1 MPDDRTVEDR
11 PMIAP
16 PVSTEES
23 GVAPSQ
29 PERATNVRPLAWDTA
44 FFGSRM
50 GVLDLPPTP
59 EGPDQTSQ
67 ANLLEFDVRVALA
80 QARTQGYEHLIV
92 RVPAENLPAVWAV
105 EQAGFRLVDIGL
117 DSTFAF
123 ATRPLPAWPTI
134 GVRPGRLEDLP
145 TLRGLAA
152 DAFRLSRFSADP
164 FFSDEQV
171 RDFHREWVKNLY
183 EGLAQAVLVC
193 ELDGALAGFVTCARS
208 GDEGR
213 IPLIA
218 TRAGFRRRGVG
229 RGLVSAALR
238 WFAEAGARVAHV
250 KTQSVNYPA
259 LALYHRAGFAI
270 STSELTFSVTLSPV
284 GE

>member
-1 MPDDRTVEDR
+1 
-11 PMIAP
+11 MIAP
-16 PVSTEES
+16 PASAQES
-23 GVAPSQ
+23 GGAPRWTD
-29 PERATNVRPLAWDTA
+29 RATSVRPLAWDIA

-50 GVLDLPPTP
+50 GVLELPPMP
-59 EGPDQTSQ
+59 EGPDPASQ
-67 ANLLEFDVRVALA
+67 ANLLEVDIRVALTQA
-80 QARTQGYEHLIV
+80 QAQGYEHLIV
-92 RVPAENLPAVWAV
+92 RVSADDLPAVWAV
-105 EQAGFRLVDIGL
+105 EQAGLRLVDIGL
-117 DSTFAF
+117 DSTFTF
-123 ATRPLPAWPTI
+123 ATRPQPGWPTI
-134 GVRPGRLEDLP
+134 GVRPGRSEDLP
-145 TLRGLAA
+145 TMRELAA

-171 RDFHREWVKNLY
+171 REFHREWVKNLY

-193 ELDGALAGFVTCARS
+193 ELDGSVAGFVTCALS

-218 TRAGFRRRGVG
+218 TRAGYRRRGVG
-229 RGLVSAALR
+229 KGLISAALR

-270 STSELTFSVTLSPV
+270 SKAELTFSVTLSPV